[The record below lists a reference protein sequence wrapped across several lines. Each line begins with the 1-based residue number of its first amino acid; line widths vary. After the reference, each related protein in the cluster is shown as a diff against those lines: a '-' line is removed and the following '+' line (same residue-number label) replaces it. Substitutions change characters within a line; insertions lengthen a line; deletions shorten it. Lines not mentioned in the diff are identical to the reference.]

1 MGSPWRTWPRRSR
14 SRSASRCDRGRESM
28 IRINLL
34 PREERQ
40 TRRSIPMP
48 KIGSLLPVLV
58 LLLVIALFG
67 AVLVFQTLQVGR
79 LKTDIARAE
88 QESAKLRPQIQ
99 TIQELTQKREE
110 LQRRLNV
117 IQDLD
122 KTRLQRVKLVD
133 ELSHSVPEH
142 LWLTSYEEQGNKVQI
157 EGVTFSNL
165 LVADFMTRLEAS
177 PLYGSVDLLI
187 AEKGQIDQRNV
198 VKFTV

>member
-1 MGSPWRTWPRRSR
+1 
-14 SRSASRCDRGRESM
+14 M

-34 PREERQ
+34 PRDERHE
-40 TRRSIPMP
+40 RRSLALP
-48 KIGSLLPVLV
+48 KIGSLMPILV

-67 AVLVFQTLQVGR
+67 AVSVFQTLQIGR
-79 LKTDIARAE
+79 LNADVARAE

-122 KTRLQRVKLVD
+122 KTRLQRVMLVD
-133 ELSHSVPEH
+133 ELSRCVPEH
-142 LWLTSYEEQGNKVQI
+142 LWLTSYEENANKVQI

-177 PLYGSVDLLI
+177 PLYGSVDLLL
-187 AEKGQIDQRNV
+187 AEKGVIDNRNV
-198 VKFTV
+198 VKFKVTALMTL

>member
-1 MGSPWRTWPRRSR
+1 
-14 SRSASRCDRGRESM
+14 M

-34 PREERQ
+34 PRDVRQ
-40 TRRSIPMP
+40 TRRKIQLP

-58 LLLVIALFG
+58 LGIVIALFG
-67 AVLVFQTLQVGR
+67 AISVFQTLQIGR

-88 QESAKLRPQIQ
+88 QESEKLRPQIQ
-99 TIQELTQKREE
+99 TIQDLTQKREE
-110 LQRRLNV
+110 LTRRLNV

-133 ELSHSVPEH
+133 ELSRCVPEH
-142 LWLTSYEEQGNKVQI
+142 LWLTSYEETGGNKVQI

-177 PLYGSVDLLI
+177 PLYGSVDLLV
-187 AEKGQIDQRNV
+187 AEKG
-198 VKFTV
+198 